1 MGKPEFGWWQ
11 PHDEGGLFL
20 RAFAFLGV
28 FLVFDC
34 VPSISGLVSSS
45 GPVYSW
51 GRPAKSRRKVQLEV
65 SEKLRINDLW
75 QPDLHI

>member
-45 GPVYSW
+45 GPV
-51 GRPAKSRRKVQLEV
+51 
-65 SEKLRINDLW
+65 
-75 QPDLHI
+75 